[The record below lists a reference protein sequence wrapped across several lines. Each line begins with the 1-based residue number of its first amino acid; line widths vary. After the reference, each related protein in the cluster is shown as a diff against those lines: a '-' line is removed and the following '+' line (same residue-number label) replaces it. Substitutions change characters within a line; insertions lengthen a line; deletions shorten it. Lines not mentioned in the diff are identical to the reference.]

1 MVLSVIPMIVKIL
14 LKGYIL
20 WVVLQSE
27 DVSERIRPGALKEV
41 SAVAVAL
48 RIYES
53 KHTYLDS
60 VVCDT

>member
-27 DVSERIRPGALKEV
+27 DVSERIRPGALKEA